1 MDKNTEINFIAAI
14 LTTGHIVNT
23 SYEERFR
30 ETVEIFQRY
39 KKEVE
44 KIL

>member
-1 MDKNTEINFIAAI
+1 MDREEQVNLVAAI
-14 LTTGHIVNT
+14 LASGHIVNT

-39 KKEVE
+39 RTELE
-44 KIL
+44 KVL

>member
-1 MDKNTEINFIAAI
+1 MEKGTEINILAAI

-30 ETVEIFQRY
+30 ETIEIFQRY
-39 KKEVE
+39 KKELQEV
-44 KIL
+44 I

>member
-1 MDKNTEINFIAAI
+1 MDREEQVNLVAAI
-14 LTTGHIVNT
+14 LTSGHVVNT

-39 KKEVE
+39 KSELE
-44 KIL
+44 KVL

>member
-1 MDKNTEINFIAAI
+1 MDRDEQLNLIAAI
-14 LTTGHIVNT
+14 LASGHIVNT

-39 KKEVE
+39 REELE
-44 KIL
+44 KTL

>member
-1 MDKNTEINFIAAI
+1 MDKETEINLVAAI
-14 LTTGHIVNT
+14 LTMGHIINT

-39 KKEVE
+39 QKDLKGVV
-44 KIL
+44 

>member
-1 MDKNTEINFIAAI
+1 MERDDQINLIAAI
-14 LTTGHIVNT
+14 LASGHIINT

-39 KKEVE
+39 REELE
-44 KIL
+44 KAL

>member
-1 MDKNTEINFIAAI
+1 MDREEQVNLVAAI
-14 LTTGHIVNT
+14 LASGHIVNT

-39 KKEVE
+39 RAELE
-44 KIL
+44 KVL

>member
-1 MDKNTEINFIAAI
+1 MEKVTEINILAAI

-30 ETVEIFQRY
+30 ETMEIFQ
-39 KKEVE
+39 
-44 KIL
+44 

>member
-1 MDKNTEINFIAAI
+1 MDREDQVNLVAAI
-14 LTTGHIVNT
+14 LTSGHVVNT

-39 KKEVE
+39 KSELE
-44 KIL
+44 KVL